1 MAELEPRV
9 LATLEC
15 LSRAL
20 ARASDPWW
28 IIGSVA
34 VALHLYQENSGGDPG
49 EIADVD
55 VILSRHDL
63 DALYQRLPLKDE
75 REGGKAQF
83 LSERFGR
90 WDEPPL
96 GVEFM
101 AGFTMLEDGEWRP
114 VVPQTR
120 QAIAL
125 GGHTLFVPEREE
137 MIALL
142 HRFGRD
148 KDLTRAATL

>member
-1 MAELEPRV
+1 MANLDPQV
-9 LATLEC
+9 LATLERIA
-15 LSRAL
+15 RAL
-20 ARASDPWW
+20 AQANDPWW

-34 VALHLYQENSGGDPG
+34 VAMHGGDPG

-55 VILSRHDL
+55 VILSQHDL

-125 GGHTLFVPEREE
+125 GGHTSFFPEREE

-148 KDLTRAATL
+148 KDLARAASLCRD